1 MSAVSP
7 LSISRRS
14 LRSFFGTGRNPSKV
28 NRPVGRPEAASAVT
42 RAQGPG
48 METTLTPAAAHWA
61 TSSSPGSEIAV
72 RTLRRDGMVVVEVAD
87 TGPGIPDAD
96 KEKVFEMFYTSA
108 GSDARRGMGLGLALC
123 KSIVNAHGGT
133 ISVSDNV
140 PHGAV
145 FAFTLQEE
153 RIDLPS

>member
-1 MSAVSP
+1 
-7 LSISRRS
+7 
-14 LRSFFGTGRNPSKV
+14 
-28 NRPVGRPEAASAVT
+28 
-42 RAQGPG
+42 
-48 METTLTPAAAHWA
+48 
-61 TSSSPGSEIAV
+61 
-72 RTLRRDGMVVVEVAD
+72 
-87 TGPGIPDAD
+87 
-96 KEKVFEMFYTSA
+96 
-108 GSDARRGMGLGLALC
+108 MGLGLALC